1 MAILIRNTVVGAV
14 AAAGLGLG
22 LAAAGYR
29 DLPASP
35 ADRDAS
41 ILVEAS
47 RALSG
52 EVLNASDA
60 LAMPTELEVLGD
72 RLILADDF
80 ADRNLRVLR
89 RSDGAIERSFGK
101 KGRGP
106 REFESAYAIDVID
119 PSGRVMVHDPMLQR
133 VTWIDLDRDFEDGRW
148 VSDRSVKL
156 NADAMIMETASTPTG
171 LIGTGSFTDARLA
184 HLDPAGRLERT
195 TGTPPVA
202 PSEVSRQVWT
212 RVYQSRLKPNPS
224 RTRWAVASRFADR
237 LEIYDA
243 DGGLVGMGDRPYDFD
258 PEDLKTDDTD
268 EVRFG
273 YLDLATTESRIYALF
288 SGRTRAEGSAGYGG
302 LVHVF
307 DWDGRLVDIWEL
319 DARLIALAVT
329 PDGRRLYGIRHHP
342 APAVLSYALD

>member
-1 MAILIRNTVVGAV
+1 MLTRNTVFGALT
-14 AAAGLGLG
+14 AAGLGLG
-22 LAAAGYR
+22 LAAVAVR
-29 DLPASP
+29 DLPANP
-35 ADRDAS
+35 TDREAT

-47 RALSG
+47 RTLSA
-52 EVLNASDA
+52 EVLHASDA
-60 LAMPTELEVLGD
+60 LAMPTDVEVLGD

-89 RSDGAIERSFGK
+89 RSDGAIERSFGT

-119 PSGRVMVHDPMLQR
+119 PSGQVMVHDPMLQR
-133 VTWIDLDRDFEDGRW
+133 VTWIDLERDFEGDRW

-171 LIGTGSFTDARLA
+171 LIGTGTFTDARLA
-184 HLDPAGRLERT
+184 HLNPAGRLERT
-195 TGTPPVA
+195 TGTPHVA
-202 PSEVSRQVWT
+202 PSEVSRRVWT
-212 RVYQSRLKPNPS
+212 RVYQSRLKPNPN

-243 DGGLVGMGDRPYDFD
+243 DGVLSAMGDRPYGFD
-258 PEDLKTDDTD
+258 PEDLKTDD
-268 EVRFG
+268 EGAVRFG

-288 SGRTRAEGSAGYGG
+288 SGRTRAEGSAAYGG
-302 LVHVF
+302 LIHVF
-307 DWDGRLVDIWEL
+307 DWEGRLVDIWEL

-329 PDGRRLYGIRHHP
+329 PDGHRLYGIRHHP
-342 APAVLSYALD
+342 IPAVVTYALD